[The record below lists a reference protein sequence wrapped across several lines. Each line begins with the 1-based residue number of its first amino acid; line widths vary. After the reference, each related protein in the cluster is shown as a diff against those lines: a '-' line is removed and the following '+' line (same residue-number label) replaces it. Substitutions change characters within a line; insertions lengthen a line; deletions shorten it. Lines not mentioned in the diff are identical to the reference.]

1 MECKKY
7 RGVWKY
13 TAEDYSFKFIDEKLH
28 EHSTLLIK
36 PKHLRILSNT
46 TTKSNEKLKTFI
58 IDSHFHAENEYVR
71 EHNNAVARKR
81 RERKRV
87 HANH

>member
-46 TTKSNEKLKTFI
+46 TTKSKKDLRDFI
-58 IDSHFHAENEYVR
+58 IDSHFYGENEAVR
-71 EHNNAVARKR
+71 EHNNKVARKR

-87 HANH
+87 H

>member
-13 TAEDYSFKFIDEKLH
+13 TAEDYSFKLIDEKLH

-46 TTKSNEKLKTFI
+46 TTQSNEKLKTFI